1 MTIHSEHPFLPP
13 PEDRNQARR
22 LRGRLS
28 APVSIWTS
36 ADAGRSDGWT
46 ISSMLIADGEP
57 AEVVALVNEDADWWD
72 MFRRTGR
79 AVVNVL
85 AQGQGVISDVFAR
98 MSPSPGGPMR
108 TGEWSATE
116 FGPRLG
122 GAAAWIDVSLVDASP
137 GHAGWGLLVRAT
149 IESIQLND
157 AVEALRHQGG
167 RYL

>member
-1 MTIHSEHPFLPP
+1 M
-13 PEDRNQARR
+13 
-22 LRGRLS
+22 
-28 APVSIWTS
+28 SIWAS
-36 ADAGRSDGWT
+36 SEAGRQDGWT

-85 AQGQGVISDVFAR
+85 GHGQGVVSDVFAR
-98 MSPSPGGPMR
+98 MAPSPGGPMR
-108 TGEWSATE
+108 TGEWSTSE

-122 GAAAWIDVSLVDASP
+122 GAAAWIEVSLAETNP
-137 GHAGWGLLVRAT
+137 GYAGWGLLVRAT
-149 IESIQLND
+149 IESVEIND
-157 AVEALRHQGG
+157 AVEPLRHQGG